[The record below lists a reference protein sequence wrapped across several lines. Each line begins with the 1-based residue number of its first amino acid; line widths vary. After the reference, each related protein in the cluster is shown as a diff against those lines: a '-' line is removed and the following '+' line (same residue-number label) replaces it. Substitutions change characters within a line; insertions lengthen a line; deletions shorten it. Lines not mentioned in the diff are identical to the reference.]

1 MGLKVVLLTS
11 GQPSANPRLVKEAIA
26 LAHEGLSVSVIYC
39 PLCPWADPY
48 DEELFARYPQIR
60 WIRVGSHPEKNR
72 LGYGLA
78 RIRRKFYEFI
88 FKGIGNRLNAAEW
101 ALVLYSQELN
111 VAACKMK
118 ADMYI
123 GHNLGALPAT
133 VNAAQK
139 HVAKAVFDFEDYHR
153 GEHLPNSIQTRMVEA
168 VEEKYVK
175 HLSYATTA
183 APLITEV
190 YKNLFP
196 FLSLHTVNNCFPK
209 AYAPDSLPVLKKS
222 PLRLFWFSQF
232 IGEQRG
238 LEQVI
243 AAMGKTG
250 MKEIQLTLL
259 GNCSDKMKQY
269 LLKEAKKYQLD
280 TDQLEFIPPVCEK
293 EIVHIASQHH
303 IGLAVEIPH
312 NQNRQVCLT
321 NKIFMYLLAGNAII
335 FSNTKAQAQ
344 FFQQY
349 KGIGSIFINED
360 IDALAAILVSYYND
374 LSLLQTQ
381 RDSSFALAQEL
392 NWEQEKNKIV
402 SLIYQFVAKFS
413 LETTV

>member
-1 MGLKVVLLTS
+1 MELKFVLVTS
-11 GQPSANPRLVKEAIA
+11 GQPSANPRLVKEAIS
-26 LAHEGLSVSVIYC
+26 LTDEGLSVSVIYC
-39 PLCPWADPY
+39 PLCPWADTY
-48 DEELFARYPQIR
+48 DQELFARYPQIR

-72 LGYGLA
+72 LGYRLA
-78 RIRRKFYEFI
+78 RIKRKFYEYI
-88 FKGIGNRLNAAEW
+88 FKGIGDRLNTAEQ
-101 ALVLYSQELN
+101 AIVLYSQELK
-111 VAACKMK
+111 VTACKIK

-123 GHNLGALPAT
+123 GHNLGALPAIVT
-133 VNAAQK
+133 AAKK
-139 HVAKAVFDFEDYHR
+139 HGAQAVFDFEDYHR
-153 GEHLPNSIQTRMVEA
+153 GEHQPGSMQKRMVEA
-168 VEEKYVK
+168 VEEKYVPF
-175 HLSYATTA
+175 LSYATTA

-190 YKNLFP
+190 YKKHFP
-196 FLSLHTVNNCFPK
+196 AFFVHTINNCFPK
-209 AYAPDSLPVLKKS
+209 AYAPDSLPVLKKN
-222 PLRLFWFSQF
+222 PLRLFWFSQY

-250 MKEIQLTLL
+250 IKEIQLTLL
-259 GNCSDKMKQY
+259 GNCSEKMKQY
-269 LLKEAKKYQLD
+269 LLNEAKNHQLD
-280 TDQLEFIPPVCEK
+280 TDQLEFILPVCEK

-303 IGLAVEIPH
+303 IGLAVEVPH
-312 NQNRQVCLT
+312 NKNRQLCLT

-349 KGIGSIFINED
+349 KGIGSIFINGD

-402 SLIYQFVAKFS
+402 SLIYQFVTKFS